1 MVHSG
6 FLRQSINSNPSTVSY
21 LLPLHQ
27 SLGGFSTSDFQS
39 LEFCLFRLKS
49 RKHIPQITIGLAIC

>member
-27 SLGGFSTSDFQS
+27 SIGGLSTSDFQS
-39 LEFCLFRLKS
+39 LEFLSRLNYENISLKL
-49 RKHIPQITIGLAIC
+49 PLL

>member
-1 MVHSG
+1 MDHSG
-6 FLRQSINSNPSTVSY
+6 FLRQSINSNPNTVSY

-39 LEFCLFRLKS
+39 LEFCLFRLNHENISLK
-49 RKHIPQITIGLAIC
+49 LLLD